1 MRGEEISLYD
11 YIARHFIASL
21 SEDCKYKKIAITAK
35 LQGHTFIARGIQVVK
50 KGFLDILESSSIGEN
65 AI

>member
-1 MRGEEISLYD
+1 MGDHPPITPTFQSPGGLRGEEVRLYD

-35 LQGHTFIARGIQVVK
+35 AQGYTFIARGI
-50 KGFLDILESSSIGEN
+50 
-65 AI
+65 